1 MLLLCVAKPLHE
13 NKFLTESVVQIQVLK
28 GKQENQFKTAYF
40 TYTIKPG
47 TPEHGTMEHWYTDR
61 TLECWQNTRT
71 LAEQQNNG
79 GTIRIPQNSR
89 T

>member
-1 MLLLCVAKPLHE
+1 
-13 NKFLTESVVQIQVLK
+13 
-28 GKQENQFKTAYF
+28 
-40 TYTIKPG
+40 
-47 TPEHGTMEHWYTDR
+47 MEHWYTDG
-61 TLECWQNTRT
+61 TLERWQNTRT